1 MCLIRCNFR
10 HIVFSDPPTAL
21 MQEVKTLGYDMF
33 IEANCERLTD
43 KIKKCEQIVMV
54 KCKEQVIST
63 GEPVF
68 TGFNM

>member
-1 MCLIRCNFR
+1 
-10 HIVFSDPPTAL
+10 

-54 KCKEQVIST
+54 TCKEQVIST
-63 GEPVF
+63 DCWQKTYVHQL
-68 TGFNM
+68 